1 MDSAFFTV
9 DCINALNETQI
20 KFIMPCVA
28 NDRVQEAVDKLGKTG
43 KPAKFPILNAQGAEA
58 TFTMVVCRNAKGE
71 LIAFATNISGWSVR
85 CFVKRIPKEYRKRW
99 PIETTFRPGTRFCFD
114 AYLIRHR

>member
-43 KPAKFPILNAQGAEA
+43 KPAKFPILNALGASHVHDGRVQECQGRAYR
-58 TFTMVVCRNAKGE
+58 VCYEHFRMECQMFCKEDTKGVPQEVANRNDV
-71 LIAFATNISGWSVR
+71 SPW
-85 CFVKRIPKEYRKRW
+85 
-99 PIETTFRPGTRFCFD
+99 D
-114 AYLIRHR
+114 